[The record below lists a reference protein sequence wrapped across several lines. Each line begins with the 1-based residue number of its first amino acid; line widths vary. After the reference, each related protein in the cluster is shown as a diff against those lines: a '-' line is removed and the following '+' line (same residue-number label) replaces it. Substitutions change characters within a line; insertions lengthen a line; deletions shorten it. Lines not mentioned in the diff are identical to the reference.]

1 MSDLSR
7 LIEESSGYESFEQQV
22 NHLVRFGMPIGQA
35 RQAVQASG
43 SVGIAAHAPAAF
55 SNAKAQFDLIVKR
68 TGNTVRDASGKP
80 CALPFALF
88 GALDALSGYKAVLAT
103 ELPAGVTIS
112 NVQYSTFSGIAF
124 ASQLQFS
131 YTDGTH
137 TDTISITCNQIDY
150 PVFLESINRGLFEM
164 NKIRYTLSD
173 ITQLGQFDNG
183 MFTKFRT
190 MFGKTGSDQI
200 SVGSWKDPKQFQNGI
215 IDMDITVPV
224 NGETSLVTSLNPV
237 DGLQITL
244 SGFVHRYNH
253 GNGKTV

>member
-1 MSDLSR
+1 MTELER
-7 LIEESSGYESFEQQV
+7 LIEESSGFESFEQQV
-22 NHLVRFGMPIGQA
+22 NHLVKFGMPVAQA
-35 RQAVQASG
+35 RNAVASG
-43 SVGIAAHAPAAF
+43 SVGIAQGAPHAFA
-55 SNAKAQFDLIVKR
+55 NAKAQFDLIIKR
-68 TGNTVRDASGKP
+68 SGAAVLSGGSP

-88 GALDALSGYKAVLAT
+88 GSLDALSGYKAVLAT

-112 NVQYSTFSGIAF
+112 NVQYSVYSGIAF
-124 ASQLQFS
+124 GSKLTFT

-137 TDTISITCNQIDY
+137 SDTITVTCNQIDY

-164 NKIRYTLSD
+164 NKIRYTISD
-173 ITQLGQFDNG
+173 VTQLAQFDNG

-224 NGETSLVTSLNPV
+224 NGESSLITSLNPV

-244 SGFVHRYNH
+244 SGFVHKYNH

>member
-1 MSDLSR
+1 MTELER
-7 LIEESSGYESFEQQV
+7 LIEESSGYESYESKV
-22 NHLVRFGMPIGQA
+22 NHLVRFGMPIAQA
-35 RQAVQASG
+35 RAAVQASG
-43 SVGIAAHAPAAF
+43 SVGIATGAPAAF
-55 SNAKAQFDLIVKR
+55 ANAKAQFDLIIKR
-68 TGNTVRDASGKP
+68 SGATVLSGGAP

-88 GALDALSGYKAVLAT
+88 GSLDALSGYKAVLAT

-112 NVQYSTFSGIAF
+112 NVQYSVYSGIAF
-124 ASQLQFS
+124 GSKLTFT

-137 TDTISITCNQIDY
+137 SDTITITCNQIDY

-164 NKIRYTLSD
+164 NKIRYTISD
-173 ITQLGQFDNG
+173 VTQLAQFDNG

-224 NGETSLVTSLNPV
+224 NGESSLITSLNPV

-244 SGFVHRYNH
+244 SGFVHKYNH